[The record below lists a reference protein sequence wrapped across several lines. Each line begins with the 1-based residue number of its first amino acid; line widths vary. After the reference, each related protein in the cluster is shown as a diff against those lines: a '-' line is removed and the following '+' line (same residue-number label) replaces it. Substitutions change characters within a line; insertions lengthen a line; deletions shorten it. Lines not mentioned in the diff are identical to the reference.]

1 MGQLAWGSGSVSC
14 TQIFAALLAN
24 YGVYRALIFSS
35 LLLAIL
41 SIPAVL
47 FSQYPPHPIQ
57 PTFSPDV
64 NTESTFLLPETSTID
79 VDKTVGNSV
88 SWKRMLTFPTFWL
101 YLLTGLTSGASF
113 AFNPY
118 FYKLGQAFG
127 RDQWELVRLFQITE
141 IVGTLLGVAIAV
153 LTDVLHTKDGYF
165 FSGSRNMS
173 IGFLSI
179 QTVLFLVCA
188 AASSTRSFYTFLA
201 AVCVLKVVMLCHEGI
216 SALLAK
222 DFFGTA
228 NTVIVFG
235 FGAGLA
241 LGVGEGLSAWTM
253 SFLESLERHF
263 RGDVRQLTPDAYN
276 SFYIVSAIWS
286 FIGLVCAIILTRPA
300 EIFPRQSVPPYN
312 PSTSSTSSSS

>member
-1 MGQLAWGSGSVSC
+1 MGQLAWGAGSVSC
-14 TQIFAALLAN
+14 TQIFSALLAN
-24 YGVYRALIFSS
+24 YGVHRALIFSS
-35 LLLAIL
+35 LLLVIL
-41 SIPAVL
+41 SVPAAL
-47 FSQYPPHPIQ
+47 FSRYPPHPIQ
-57 PTFSPDV
+57 PTVSPHIK
-64 NTESTFLLPETSTID
+64 TESTFLLPDTSTIE
-79 VDKTVGNSV
+79 VDRTVGNSV
-88 SWKRMLTFPTFWL
+88 SWKRVLTFPTFWL

-153 LTDVLHTKDGYF
+153 LTDVLHTKDGYL

-173 IGFLSI
+173 IGFLLI
-179 QTVLFLVCA
+179 QTILFLVCA
-188 AASSTRSFYTFLA
+188 TASSTRSFYTFLF
-201 AVCVLKVVMLCHEGI
+201 AVCILKVVMLCHEGI

-241 LGVGEGLSAWTM
+241 LGIGEGLSAWTM

-263 RGDVRQLTPDAYN
+263 RGGARHLTPDAYN
-276 SFYIVSAIWS
+276 SFYIVAALWS
-286 FIGLVCAIILTRPA
+286 FIGLVCAIVMTRPS
-300 EIFPRQSVPPYN
+300 EIFPKRSGAPHN
-312 PSTSSTSSSS
+312 AAATSTSLL